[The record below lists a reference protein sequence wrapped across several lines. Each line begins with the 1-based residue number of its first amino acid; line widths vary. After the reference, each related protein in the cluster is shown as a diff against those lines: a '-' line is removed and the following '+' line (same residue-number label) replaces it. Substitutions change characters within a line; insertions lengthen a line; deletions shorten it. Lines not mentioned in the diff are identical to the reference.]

1 MRSDESQKGDIKWF
15 DKARNRLL
23 VVTLTIWMALA
34 ALVGRGA
41 ADDDPRV
48 IGCRAALAFHRVRRV
63 IDAERGHLD
72 PADADALQEALT
84 MS

>member
-1 MRSDESQKGDIKWF
+1 MRTTIAAQGDLPASADLSASQWSAK
-15 DKARNRLL
+15 
-23 VVTLTIWMALA
+23 LA

>member
-1 MRSDESQKGDIKWF
+1 MWSMSAAVPAPVDLPASADLSASQWSAK
-15 DKARNRLL
+15 
-23 VVTLTIWMALA
+23 LA

-63 IDAERGHLD
+63 INAERGLLD

-84 MS
+84 MT